1 MILIPLVMN
10 KLEKKGTFKRMPW
23 LGAPLQIG
31 LLGVILTFATPMC
44 CAIFKQQASISASSV
59 EPELQEKLSSLSNPP
74 ALLYYNKGL

>member
-1 MILIPLVMN
+1 MVLIPLVMN
-10 KLEKKGTFKRMPW
+10 KLEQKGTFKRMPW

-44 CAIFKQQASISASSV
+44 CAIFKQQASISVSSV
-59 EPELQEKLSSLSNPP
+59 EPEIQEKLKSLSNPP